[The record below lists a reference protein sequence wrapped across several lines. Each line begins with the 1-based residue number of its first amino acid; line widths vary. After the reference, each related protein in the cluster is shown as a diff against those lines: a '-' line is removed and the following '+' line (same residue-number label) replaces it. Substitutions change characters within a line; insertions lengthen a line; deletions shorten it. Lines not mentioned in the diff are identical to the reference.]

1 MWQPQVVA
9 LCALVVAVVVAFVVV
24 ALRLRLTCR
33 LNLGKCQCPP
43 GSPSC
48 LSRVPQ
54 KPPSRSRSLLSLF
67 IVSFLIGLSVCFLQQ
82 VNMVIV
88 IVIGALPA
96 CNLAIWQSGN
106 CNCNCNLQRVP
117 NSGKSHNNTTT
128 CCQAVNNS
136 LGVAQV
142 VVVAVAVA
150 VLACNRLIIYG
161 MLPCGSSNNNFSFDW
176 STWPN
181 AALKILGRIYS
192 AHQAAWDSQTDR
204 QTDRGQTVYKS

>member
-1 MWQPQVVA
+1 MPLEPRQMPVTPH
-9 LCALVVAVVVAFVVV
+9 LPLLPPLGCHK
-24 ALRLRLTCR
+24 
-33 LNLGKCQCPP
+33 NLFLP
-43 GSPSC
+43 
-48 LSRVPQ
+48 VPF
-54 KPPSRSRSLLSLF
+54 PSLF
-67 IVSFLIGLSVCFLQQ
+67 TMSFLIGLSVCFLQQ

-88 IVIGALPA
+88 IVIGALPG
-96 CNLAIWQSGN
+96 CNLAIWQSGNCN

-117 NSGKSHNNTTT
+117 NSGKSQNTTT

-192 AHQAAWDSQTDR
+192 AHQAAWTDR